1 MLLIKSTL
9 SWGNLKC
16 FFRTRLA
23 QGWSQPL
30 TASQPEESELGAPP
44 RADFSL
50 RRRQRQAPVQ
60 LGQRPN
66 MQPSEQR
73 QGGSGMSSTGSEAP
87 IIRTWF
93 SIFKTR
99 ISSRSLVT
107 LVQMQMRR
115 QLGLDW
121 EEGGLWS
128 LTWFGFQ
135 SISPDLISQVMAF
148 GQFLTHSMTL
158 TAQEGSESAWYVH
171 IAGVCTHYTNTNH
184 DFLLELD
191 CCKIQSPAHESGC
204 FNIDVRLIITQSDKI
219 KKCFCFR
226 HDPYYQGKKGK
237 GGCGEECECR
247 PFTRSHFTAVWALH
261 SLR

>member
-1 MLLIKSTL
+1 M
-9 SWGNLKC
+9 SWELHHELTFPFGDINVKPQSNLGSDPTCNPQNRGKEGQVW
-16 FFRTRLA
+16 A
-23 QGWSQPL
+23 PQVL
-30 TASQPEESELGAPP
+30 T
-44 RADFSL
+44 
-50 RRRQRQAPVQ
+50 
-60 LGQRPN
+60 
-66 MQPSEQR
+66 
-73 QGGSGMSSTGSEAP
+73 SEAP

-93 SIFKTR
+93 SIFKTA
-99 ISSRSLVT
+99 ISARSLVT

-226 HDPYYQGKKGK
+226 NDPYYQGKKGK

-247 PFTRSHFTAVWALH
+247 PFTRSHFTAVWAFYTP
-261 SLR
+261 